1 MAQVRVKKPVRH
13 QIRWVDASLDQLI
26 PRDHRVRAVWAYV
39 ERLDVTPLYETIQ
52 AVEGGVG
59 RDAVD
64 PRIPLALWMFA
75 TIEGLSSARHIARLT
90 KRDLAYLWI
99 CGEVGVNHH
108 LLSDFRTAHGEF
120 LDQLLTDTIAT
131 LIYQE
136 IITLETVAQDG
147 MRVRASAGSGSFRR
161 RKTLEE
167 CREEAARQVQVLKE
181 EMQNEAASDQSNK
194 RQEAAKK
201 RAAEERLARVEAALK
216 NLEELAKQKE
226 QKKKGT
232 GEEARCSMTDPE
244 ARNMKMADGGFRPA
258 YNVQFVT
265 EGETRMIVSVDVSNN
280 GSDGGQMSPM
290 HKDVV
295 NRYDKTPTNYLV
307 DGGFATTEDITHVEQ
322 ANSQVF
328 APMTH
333 AQRIEKRGGDPYDRR
348 AKDTDEMAAFRERMK
363 SEEAKAL
370 YKQRPSIAEFP
381 NAECRNRG
389 LYQFRVR
396 GLEKVKTVA
405 LWYAITFNF
414 MRMSQLGLT

>member
-1 MAQVRVKKPVRH
+1 MKKVRVKKPVRD
-13 QIRWVDASLDQLI
+13 QIQWRDASLDQLI

-39 ERLDVTPLYETIQ
+39 ERLDVAPLYDKIL

-59 RDAVD
+59 RDPVD
-64 PRIPLALWMFA
+64 PKIPLALWMFA
-75 TIEGLSSARHIARLT
+75 TIEGLSSARHLARLCQ
-90 KRDLAYLWI
+90 RDLPYMWI

-120 LDQLLTDTIAT
+120 LDDLLTDTIAT

-136 IITLETVAQDG
+136 IITLESVAQDG
-147 MRVRASAGSGSFRR
+147 MRVRASAGSSSFRR

-167 CREEAARQVQVLKE
+167 CREEAVRQVQILKE
-181 EMQNEAASDQSNK
+181 EMQNEAANDHSQK

-201 RAAEERLARVEAALK
+201 RAAQERLERVDEALK
-216 NLEELAKQKE
+216 NLKELEEQKEKKQK
-226 QKKKGT
+226 GT
-232 GEEARCSMTDPE
+232 AEKARCSMTDPE

-265 EGETRMIVSVDVSNN
+265 DGQTRMIVSVGVSNN

-290 HKDVV
+290 HEDVV
-295 NRYDKTPTNYLV
+295 NRYDKTPGHYLV
-307 DGGFATTEDITHVEQ
+307 DGGFVANEDITKVEQ
-322 ANSQVF
+322 AKSQVI
-328 APMTH
+328 APMTY
-333 AQRIEKRGGDPYDRR
+333 ADRIEKRGGDPYERR

-363 SEEAKAL
+363 SDEAKAL
-370 YKQRPSIAEFP
+370 LKQRPSIAEFP

-414 MRMSQLGLT
+414 MRMQQLGLL

>member
-1 MAQVRVKKPVRH
+1 MSQVRVKKPVRH

-26 PRDHRVRAVWAYV
+26 PRDHRVRAVWAYI
-39 ERLDVTPLYETIQ
+39 ERLDVAPLYDQIA

-64 PRIPLALWMFA
+64 PKIPLALWMFA
-75 TIEGLSSARHIARLT
+75 TIEGISSARHIDRLCT
-90 KRDLAYLWI
+90 RDLAYMWI
-99 CGEVGVNHH
+99 CGEVGVNYH
-108 LLSDFRTAHGEF
+108 LLSDFRTGHGEF
-120 LDQLLTDTIAT
+120 LDHLLTDTIAT

-147 MRVRASAGSGSFRR
+147 MRVRASAGGGSFRR

-167 CREEAARQVQVLKE
+167 CREEAARQVQILKE
-181 EMQNEAASDQSNK
+181 EMQDDAANDHSNK

-201 RAAEERLARVEAALK
+201 RAAKERLERVDEALK

-226 QKKKGT
+226 QRKKGT

-258 YNVQFVT
+258 YNVQFAT
-265 EGETRMIVSVDVSNN
+265 DGQTRMIVSVDVSNN

-290 HKDVV
+290 QEDVV
-295 NRYDKTPTNYLV
+295 NRYDKTPENYLV
-307 DGGFATTEDITHVEQ
+307 DGGFATNDDITKVEQ
-322 ANSQVF
+322 AQSQVF

-333 AQRIEKRGGDPYDRR
+333 ADRIEKRGGDPYERR
-348 AKDTDEMAAFRERMK
+348 AKDTDEMAAFRERMR
-363 SEEAKAL
+363 SDEAKAI

-414 MRMSQLGLT
+414 MRMRQLGLL

>member
-1 MAQVRVKKPVRH
+1 MSQVRVKKPVRH

-26 PRDHRVRAVWAYV
+26 PRDHRVRAVWAYI
-39 ERLDVTPLYETIQ
+39 ERLDVAPLYDQIA

-64 PRIPLALWMFA
+64 PKIPLALWMFA
-75 TIEGLSSARHIARLT
+75 TIEGISSARHIDRLCT
-90 KRDLAYLWI
+90 RDLAYMWI

-108 LLSDFRTAHGEF
+108 LISDFRTGHGEF

-147 MRVRASAGSGSFRR
+147 MRVRASAGGGSFRR

-167 CREEAARQVQVLKE
+167 CREEAARQVQILKE
-181 EMQNEAASDQSNK
+181 EMQDDAANDHSNK
-194 RQEAAKK
+194 RHEAAKK
-201 RAAEERLARVEAALK
+201 RAAKERLERVDEALK

-226 QKKKGT
+226 QREQGT

-258 YNVQFVT
+258 YNVQFAT
-265 EGETRMIVSVDVSNN
+265 DGQTRMIVSVDVSNN

-290 HKDVV
+290 QEDVV
-295 NRYDKTPTNYLV
+295 NRYDKTPENYLV
-307 DGGFATTEDITHVEQ
+307 DGGFATNDDITKVEQ
-322 ANSQVF
+322 AQSQVF

-333 AQRIEKRGGDPYDRR
+333 ADRIEKRGGDPYERR
-348 AKDTDEMAAFRERMK
+348 AKDTDEMAAFRERMR
-363 SEEAKAL
+363 SDEAKAI

-414 MRMSQLGLT
+414 MRMRQLGLL